1 MVASQ
6 DIAYGMT
13 ASSLTEARSA
23 GRGSLAP
30 WRDLWLLATRYRA
43 LTLQMAKRELTDKY
57 AGQVFGR
64 LWTILH
70 PLSLILVYVF
80 IFGYVFKVRIDGS
93 GAPAFNYTTYLM
105 AGVIP
110 WLAFQES
117 LSKSSVV
124 IPGNANLVKQVIFPV
139 EILPIKG
146 VIASLV
152 TQAILIVLLTV
163 YVVALYHRL
172 PWTYALVPVLFA
184 VQAALT
190 IGVCYFV
197 SAISVFFRDVKDVVQ
212 AFSII
217 GLYLMP
223 AVYLPELVPSAF
235 RPLLYLNPLSY
246 LVWCYQDA
254 LYFGRFAHPF
264 AWVVLILLSVVI
276 LALGS
281 QVFRR
286 LKPMFGNML

>member
-1 MVASQ
+1 
-6 DIAYGMT
+6 MT
-13 ASSLTEARSA
+13 ASPVREALPARH
-23 GRGSLAP
+23 GGLAP
-30 WRDLWLLATRYRA
+30 WRDLWLLATKYRA
-43 LTLQMAKRELTDKY
+43 LTLQMARRELTDRY
-57 AGQVFGR
+57 TGQVFGL

-70 PLSLILVYVF
+70 PLTLILVYVF
-80 IFGYVFKVRIDGS
+80 IFGYVFKVRIGDS
-93 GAPAFNYTTYLM
+93 GAPAFDYTTYLL

-110 WLAFQES
+110 WLGFQES
-117 LSKSSVV
+117 LTKSSTV

-139 EILPIKG
+139 EILPVKG
-146 VIASLV
+146 VIASLA
-152 TQAILIVLLTV
+152 TQVILIALLTV
-163 YVVALYHRL
+163 YVLVVHHTL
-172 PWTYALVPVLFA
+172 PWTYALAPLLIV
-184 VQAALT
+184 VQGVFT

-197 SAISVFFRDVKDVVQ
+197 SAISVFFRDAKDFVQ

-223 AVYLPELVPSAF
+223 ALYLPELVPTVF

-264 AWVVLILLSVVI
+264 AWVMLIALCVLVLW
-276 LALGS
+276 LGS